1 VVSRIK
7 AAVTIG
13 LLNHNKINVV
23 TKVKIKRGERNI
35 HAPTEMLSDIITAAM
50 TVTIQVTK
58 NIHSVAM
65 TRRHI
70 VVTERGQMALTGVM
84 VTPIR
89 KTKV

>member
-1 VVSRIK
+1 MVSRIK

-13 LLNHNKINVV
+13 LLNHNKINV

-35 HAPTEMLSDIITAAM
+35 HAPTEMLADIITAAM

-84 VTPIR
+84 VTSIR